1 MMYTEYALLIDKVF
15 VEFRSFTEKPA
26 DIPHKAVTWHEVR
39 REHGEPFEGLEGN
52 IWVIR
57 TVDPAT
63 LPPDVPDYI
72 SRRQAALQL
81 YALDYIS
88 AQEALDMTKTATVPA
103 AIAAIFDAQVG
114 EGNWTPEQRIFAEI
128 DFAAVNYYRN
138 NLLLDLMG
146 LSEQEKDQF
155 FVAASLL

>member
-57 TVDPAT
+57 TVDPDT
-63 LPPDVPDYI
+63 LPPPVPDSI
-72 SRRQAALQL
+72 TRRQCALQL
-81 YALDYIS
+81 LDVGHITP
-88 AQEALDMTKTATVPA
+88 QEALDMTKTAKVPA
-103 AIAAIFDAQVG
+103 AIAEIFDAQVSSG
-114 EGNWTPEQRIFAEI
+114 AWTPEQRILAEI
-128 DFAAVNYYRN
+128 DFAANNYYRSN
-138 NLLLDLMG
+138 SLLPIMG
-146 LSEQEKDQF
+146 LTEQEIDGF
-155 FVAASLL
+155 FIAAGQR

>member
-1 MMYTEYALLIDKVF
+1 MYTEYALLIDKVF
-15 VEFRSFTEKPA
+15 IEFRSFTEKPA
-26 DIPHKAVTWHEVR
+26 DILHKAVTWHEVR

-57 TVDPAT
+57 TVDPDT
-63 LPPDVPDYI
+63 LPPPVPDSI
-72 SRRQAALQL
+72 TRRQCALQL
-81 YALDYIS
+81 LDVGHITP
-88 AQEALDMTKTATVPA
+88 QEALDMTKTATVPA
-103 AIAAIFDAQVG
+103 AIAAIFDAQVNS
-114 EGNWTPEQRIFAEI
+114 GNWTPEQRILAEI

>member
-1 MMYTEYALLIDKVF
+1 MITEFALLIDG
-15 VEFRSFTEKPA
+15 EFKEIRRYDTKPE
-26 DIPHKAVTWHEVR
+26 DIPHKKVVWHPVVR
-39 REHGEPFEGLEGN
+39 EYGTPFEGLEGGD
-52 IWVIR
+52 WVVR

-81 YALDYIS
+81 YALGYIS

-128 DFAAVNYYRN
+128 DFAATNYYRN

>member
-1 MMYTEYALLIDKVF
+1 MRAAVVRILDNVVENIIVADATKDAPPHEGVILVGVDEAVHIGWVMQGDTFINPNPPAPPEPEPLL
-15 VEFRSFTEKPA
+15 
-26 DIPHKAVTWHEVR
+26 
-39 REHGEPFEGLEGN
+39 
-52 IWVIR
+52 
-57 TVDPAT
+57 
-63 LPPDVPDYI
+63 VPESI
-72 SRRQAALQL
+72 TRRQAALQL
-81 YALDYIS
+81 YALGYIS

-128 DFAAVNYYRN
+128 DFAAINYYRN

-155 FVAASLL
+155 FITASLL